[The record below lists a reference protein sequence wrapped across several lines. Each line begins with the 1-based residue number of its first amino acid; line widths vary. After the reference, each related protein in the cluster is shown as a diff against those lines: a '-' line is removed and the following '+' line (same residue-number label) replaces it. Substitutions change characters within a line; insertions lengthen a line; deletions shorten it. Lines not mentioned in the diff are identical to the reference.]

1 MRKNN
6 INFAG
11 WWSNIRLCLIGG
23 LMIAFVFLTPDVGH
37 QDHKSFF
44 AVASASTWGQFGEL
58 PLAWCSL
65 KIVLLGIG
73 VVLVLA
79 APLRLANRKMAEILA
94 LLFLTLAIMAVL
106 LSWFGVYELAKA
118 VL

>member
-1 MRKNN
+1 MIGKNN
-6 INFAG
+6 LAD
-11 WWSNIRLCLIGG
+11 WWGNIRLCLMGG
-23 LMIAFVFLTPDVGH
+23 LVIGFVFLAPDVG
-37 QDHKSFF
+37 QQEQKSFF
-44 AVASASTWGQFGEL
+44 AVASASTWGRFGEL

-65 KIVLLGIG
+65 KIILLGIG
-73 VVLVLA
+73 ALLVVA

-94 LLFLTLAIMAVL
+94 MLLLTLAITAVS